1 MRVLISTVPAHGHL
15 LPLLPIARAAL
26 RAGHEVVVATGT
38 EGVAEARRRGFDTWT
53 VGPSRAEADAAFR
66 ANVPDLMAI
75 PADVR
80 MPTVIAGVFGA
91 AAVTSRRRPGAAG
104 GGVGAR
110 PRDPPDHGDGR
121 GRGCRP
127 LRRPSRRARP
137 RAAARLRRG
146 RGSAPGS
153 PSCAPTGTSPTC
165 AEGIVEAPYLDN
177 CPPSL
182 QPDTA
187 VEFTNRMPIRPTAGD
202 LIPGERLPWTDDVLD
217 ALPFD
222 RTVHLTLGTIFHGAV
237 HVFEAALDGLAELPV
252 NVLVALGPG
261 ADLDVLGPRPP
272 HVLVADFVPHELVL
286 PRCAA
291 LVTQGGAGTIVAALC
306 HGVPHLILPQGAD
319 QFVNA
324 ETAERA
330 GVALQLAPQHATPAA
345 IAAAVGR
352 LLDDDSIAGAARAA
366 SVEVAD
372 MPSADEVL
380 GDLLV

>member
-53 VGPSRAEADAAFR
+53 VRPSRAEADAAFR

-80 MPTVIAGVFGA
+80 MPTVVAGVFGA
-91 AAVTSRRRPGAAG
+91 SAVTRAADLVPQAEAWQPDLVIHPITETAGA
-104 GGVGAR
+104 V
-110 PRDPPDHGDGR
+110 
-121 GRGCRP
+121 
-127 LRRPSRRARP
+127 
-137 RAAARLRRG
+137 AAARCGARHAVHGLGPLPAQAWTWFGARF
-146 RGSAPGS
+146 PEL
-153 PSCAPTGTSPTC
+153 CATWDVADLP
-165 AEGIVEAPYLDN
+165 ERIVHAPYLDN